1 MGEAEMG
8 SALKRMLKSLCC
20 CNGWSYGVFWCFD
33 KRNSM
38 LLTLEDAYY
47 DERMATVVGNM
58 LLQVHLLGEGII
70 GEVAIS
76 GKHKWMFSDAHGGGW
91 NSIARSPD
99 VFQGDSDFH
108 GQFSSGIQTI
118 AVIPVESRGVLQF
131 GSTQKMLEN
140 LEFLD
145 QTRRL
150 FQVMENFDGLI
161 HLENMPQS
169 LNNENYDL
177 NAILASLMSPGSS
190 FTQNLVPAHGGNSR
204 ELMGNRCS
212 VADQSSSE
220 NDYGRI
226 CPLHI
231 NSSYNYNKPQTAG
244 QEAQVLSPY
253 NPDTQCQQVFL
264 QSTCSVKNSVANMPC
279 ISTWSDEGSIWTSFE
294 QPFLSESVIQESMF
308 TSMYGTE
315 GLDDKEKTFTVS
327 TGEMMDNQH
336 SSQLFLETEGE
347 LPGIANNLP
356 RLTEEFKLSD
366 FATDLSSSHA
376 VDDISQWF
384 TPSPNHSFHRMETNI
399 CNNLLLSGG
408 APVSYAMVDGDVTMV
423 NPIKHPSISVQ
434 SSTTDAFLVNGQS
447 NFEVVHSVENDL
459 FDGLGLNSGCAR
471 TDIGECWEDYIKP
484 AVIVD
489 HPAIS
494 SHMSE
499 CITELDVGSAAG
511 PRKGLFSELRLGE
524 LLHSSSNSSTITKCS
539 LEDQFLSPKRRKV
552 EKSSSISNQVQWT
565 KLPCSAGSISLVQDV
580 HNKQNRNN
588 LVWKKDV
595 LPKSQVGLW
604 IDDSYNINTENAVA
618 MSPRKPEKHTKV
630 SKKRARP
637 GESTRPRPKD
647 RQQIQDRLKELRDI
661 IPNGAK
667 CSIDC
672 LLDLTI
678 KHMLFLKSITQ
689 CADKIKEAEEPKLID
704 KENGVVLK
712 DNSTGGHNGSGCATW
727 ACEVEGPTL
736 SCPIIVQDLSTPCQ
750 MLIEML
756 CEDRG
761 FFLEIA
767 DMIRRFGLNIWKGVM
782 ERRED
787 KIWARFIVEKNK
799 NVEHVTRLDI
809 IWSLVQLLQQT
820 NMSGIDSMNQP
831 NNTMDDRI
839 PLLDG
844 YQQPLLPIS

>member
-1 MGEAEMG
+1 
-8 SALKRMLKSLCC
+8 
-20 CNGWSYGVFWCFD
+20 
-33 KRNSM
+33 
-38 LLTLEDAYY
+38 
-47 DERMATVVGNM
+47 
-58 LLQVHLLGEGII
+58 
-70 GEVAIS
+70 
-76 GKHKWMFSDAHGGGW
+76 
-91 NSIARSPD
+91 
-99 VFQGDSDFH
+99 
-108 GQFSSGIQTI
+108 
-118 AVIPVESRGVLQF
+118 
-131 GSTQKMLEN
+131 MLEN

-161 HLENMPQS
+161 HLENTPQS
-169 LNNENYDL
+169 LNSENYDL
-177 NAILASLMSPGSS
+177 NAILASLMLHESS
-190 FTQNLVPAHGGNSR
+190 FSQNLVPAHGGNSR

-212 VADQSSSE
+212 LADQSSAE

-231 NSSYNYNKPQTAG
+231 NSSYNYNKPQTAV

-264 QSTCSVKNSVANMPC
+264 QSTCSVENSVANTPC

-294 QPFLSESVIQESMF
+294 QLFLSESVIQESMF

-327 TGEMMDNQH
+327 AGEIMDNQH
-336 SSQLFLETEGE
+336 SSQLFLETKDE
-347 LPGIANNLP
+347 LPEIANNLP

-384 TPSPNHSFHRMETNI
+384 TPSPNHSLHRMETNI

-408 APVSYAMVDGDVTMV
+408 APVSYAMVDSDVTKV
-423 NPIKHPSISVQ
+423 NPIKHPISSVQ
-434 SSTTDAFLVNGQS
+434 SSTTDAFLVNGQL
-447 NFEVVHSVENDL
+447 NFEAVHSVENDL
-459 FDGLGLNSGCAR
+459 FDGLGLNSGCAQ
-471 TDIGECWEDYIKP
+471 TDIGECREDYIRP
-484 AVIVD
+484 AVSVD
-489 HPAIS
+489 HSAIS
-494 SHMSE
+494 THMSE
-499 CITELDVGSAAG
+499 CKTELDVGSAAG

-524 LLHSSSNSSTITKCS
+524 LLHSSSNSSTISKCS

-552 EKSSSISNQVQWT
+552 ESSSSIGNQVQLT

-630 SKKRARP
+630 SKKRASP

-667 CSIDC
+667 VQILKFGKYTSP
-672 LLDLTI
+672 TI
-678 KHMLFLKSITQ
+678 T
-689 CADKIKEAEEPKLID
+689 
-704 KENGVVLK
+704 
-712 DNSTGGHNGSGCATW
+712 
-727 ACEVEGPTL
+727 
-736 SCPIIVQDLSTPCQ
+736 
-750 MLIEML
+750 
-756 CEDRG
+756 
-761 FFLEIA
+761 
-767 DMIRRFGLNIWKGVM
+767 
-782 ERRED
+782 
-787 KIWARFIVEKNK
+787 
-799 NVEHVTRLDI
+799 
-809 IWSLVQLLQQT
+809 
-820 NMSGIDSMNQP
+820 
-831 NNTMDDRI
+831 
-839 PLLDG
+839 
-844 YQQPLLPIS
+844 